1 MGREIAPSAIYDVR
15 FVDFFAESERLVFKN
30 YTKIGTV
37 ARERAV
43 LGLIRN
49 PGSATVPILYKCW
62 ILYNCCLVSTPNQLS
77 NNV

>member
-1 MGREIAPSAIYDVR
+1 MGREIAPIYVFNVR

-43 LGLIRN
+43 LGLIGGPR
-49 PGSATVPILYKCW
+49 SVTVPILY
-62 ILYNCCLVSTPNQLS
+62 NC
-77 NNV
+77 

>member
-15 FVDFFAESERLVFKN
+15 FVDFFVESERLVFKN

-43 LGLIRN
+43 LGLIGGLS
-49 PGSATVPILYKCW
+49 PSQYLFCTTVAFCTT
-62 ILYNCCLVSTPNQLS
+62 V
-77 NNV
+77 V

>member
-1 MGREIAPSAIYDVR
+1 MGREIAPIYVFNVR

-43 LGLIRN
+43 LGLRGG
-49 PGSATVPILYKCW
+49 PRSVTVPILY
-62 ILYNCCLVSTPNQLS
+62 NC
-77 NNV
+77 

>member
-1 MGREIAPSAIYDVR
+1 MGREIALSVIYDVR
-15 FVDFFAESERLVFKN
+15 FVGFFAESERLVFKN

-43 LGLIRN
+43 LGLIGG
-49 PGSATVPILYKCW
+49 PGSVTVPILYKCW
-62 ILYNCCLVSTPNQLS
+62 ILYNCWLVSTPNQLS